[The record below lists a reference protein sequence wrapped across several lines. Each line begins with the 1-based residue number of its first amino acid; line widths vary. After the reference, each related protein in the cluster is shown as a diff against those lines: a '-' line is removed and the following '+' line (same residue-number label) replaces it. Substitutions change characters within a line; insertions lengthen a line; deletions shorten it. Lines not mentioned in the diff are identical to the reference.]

1 MRPYPLCYDPGWSSK
16 VPVDSN
22 RIVTEFFKRHENFQS
37 FLCTFHARLM
47 SPAPLQF
54 QKATTSNQCVYLL
67 AGGTMPLLACH
78 LFHILAHQGSAKR
91 RERHP
96 AAARGTLKPTT
107 QLWASCS
114 VTPTPLSAAKSM
126 LTSAASYPTTK
137 TRQAAGEATP
147 ASAAIGPPFSYPPP
161 PTSVRTWLEKAN
173 IARLPQRGNLA
184 SMDIDGAYR
193 RIRIHVE
200 QPCHPHGLP
209 LVRNLAPSTSTTRA
223 PSPYPGSYLDKK
235 QIARRRTCLGRLG
248 WWPPTLCITV
258 AKTLRLV
265 VVSSRN

>member
-37 FLCTFHARLM
+37 FLCTFYARLM

-96 AAARGTLKPTT
+96 AAARGTLKPTSYAAVGFLLCDSNAFVGG
-107 QLWASCS
+107 QVNADFGRLVSNYENAPGGRRSNPSQRRYWA
-114 VTPTPLSAAKSM
+114 PIL
-126 LTSAASYPTTK
+126 LPTTADIC
-137 TRQAAGEATP
+137 QNLAGE
-147 ASAAIGPPFSYPPP
+147 G
-161 PTSVRTWLEKAN
+161 
-173 IARLPQRGNLA
+173 
-184 SMDIDGAYR
+184 
-193 RIRIHVE
+193 
-200 QPCHPHGLP
+200 
-209 LVRNLAPSTSTTRA
+209 
-223 PSPYPGSYLDKK
+223 
-235 QIARRRTCLGRLG
+235 
-248 WWPPTLCITV
+248 
-258 AKTLRLV
+258 
-265 VVSSRN
+265 